1 MDESE
6 GKEEINV
13 RFEEPLKK
21 EFHDNMWVGL
31 AFVNKDAV
39 SFELEVTLPRSPDPP
54 DYFRFSS
61 FKLKVDATLP
71 GKHVYEVF
79 RRVFDKYSVKSERL
93 RKPLGYGYMEAAW
106 DVDNEKIDEVL
117 KEIGE
122 KIGVR
127 WRNEI
132 ANYLKNYWEWLMKK
146 AEERLRTEKELATK
160 FKNQFPGFGGFFGTC
175 SPLEMMSQLSEIIDI
190 AKKILKQLSNT
201 A

>member
-6 GKEEINV
+6 GKEEINI

-39 SFELEVTLPRSPDPP
+39 SFELEVTLEWEFSLSP

-79 RRVFDKYSVKSERL
+79 RRVFDKYSVKL
-93 RKPLGYGYMEAAW
+93 L
-106 DVDNEKIDEVL
+106 
-117 KEIGE
+117 
-122 KIGVR
+122 
-127 WRNEI
+127 
-132 ANYLKNYWEWLMKK
+132 
-146 AEERLRTEKELATK
+146 
-160 FKNQFPGFGGFFGTC
+160 
-175 SPLEMMSQLSEIIDI
+175 
-190 AKKILKQLSNT
+190 
-201 A
+201 